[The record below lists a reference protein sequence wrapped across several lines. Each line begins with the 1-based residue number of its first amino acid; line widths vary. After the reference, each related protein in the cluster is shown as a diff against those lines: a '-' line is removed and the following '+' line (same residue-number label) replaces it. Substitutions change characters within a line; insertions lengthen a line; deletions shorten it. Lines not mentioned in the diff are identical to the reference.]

1 MKTKQLIE
9 GFADTWAIQWMNP
22 KTSSLFWWNG
32 SEWVGEMDNAKVYP
46 EATARRMVA
55 AMLSRNP
62 KLADSIGVYQL
73 PVEQYKSRFGP
84 QAPERP
90 RTGTFG
96 QPALRLE
103 PERPRK
109 GIFGTRELRGRF
121 GD

>member
-1 MKTKQLIE
+1 MKTKELIE

-22 KTSSLFWWNG
+22 KTSSLFWWDG
-32 SEWVGEMDNAKVYP
+32 SEWVSETDNAKVYP

-55 AMLSRNP
+55 DMLNRNP
-62 KLADSIGVYQL
+62 KLADSVGVFQL
-73 PVEQYKSRFGP
+73 PIEQYKARY
-84 QAPERP
+84 QETP
-90 RTGTFG
+90 RRGTFG
-96 QPALRLE
+96 PAPLRME